1 MGMFI
6 IGSLV
11 MVIVAVLIVY
21 LPMRR
26 TSLTIHSHDQINQQL
41 VKERLDEIAKE
52 NQDGLLSE
60 QDKDAAQQELKL
72 AFVDEQ
78 ESLTS
83 SDVAKRKPVS
93 TVFLGLI
100 LAIGM
105 AVSAVVYWKV
115 NELDNIDHW
124 LNIAQS
130 SKTLQSKL
138 EQGVDLTREDL
149 IDIALGVRTKLIEQ
163 PTDATAWQWLG
174 RIYTTL
180 QRPDMAIDAM
190 ERALKL
196 QPSDPIILENYARV
210 LLLEGTETSFGRAKR
225 VLFRLLDIQPNSQNG
240 LAMLGLAAESLGD
253 NNLALDAWQA
263 LKEQLGPDDPLNQIV
278 ARQLAKL
285 QGGNTPVASASASNS
300 DDEEGVQL
308 NLTISLS
315 KEFSEKVGQLP
326 YLFVFAQ
333 DGESGNRMPAAVV
346 RIPTQAFPVE
356 VSLTNANSMVPGFNL
371 SSLKTARLVARLSV
385 DENVGTSPGE
395 LEGELSVSMTE
406 DKEVRHTILINKEIL

>member
-1 MGMFI
+1 MNMFI
-6 IGSLV
+6 LGSLI

-21 LPMRR
+21 IPFRR
-26 TSLTIHSHDQINQQL
+26 ASGSENPHDKINQQL

-52 NQDGLLSE
+52 NLDGLLSE
-60 QDKDAAQQELKL
+60 QDKEAAQQELKL

-78 ESLTS
+78 ENLIS
-83 SDVAKRKPVS
+83 AEPKNQQPVS
-93 TVFLGLI
+93 SVFLAVTLAVGL
-100 LAIGM
+100 

-115 NELDNIDHW
+115 NELDNIEHW

-196 QPSDPIILENYARV
+196 QPSDPVILENYARV
-210 LLLEGTETSFGRAKR
+210 LILEGAETSLERAKR
-225 VLFRLLDIQPNSQNG
+225 VLFRLLDIQPTSQNG

-253 NNLALDAWQA
+253 TELAINAWQA
-263 LKEQLGPDDPLNQIV
+263 LKGQLAADDPLNQIV

-285 QGGNTPVASASASNS
+285 QSSDIPSAPMTASNS
-300 DDEEGVQL
+300 GDEEGVQL
-308 NLTISLS
+308 NLTISIS
-315 KEFSEKVGQLP
+315 EEFLDKVGQLP

-333 DGESGNRMPAAVV
+333 DGETGNRMPAAVV
-346 RIPTQAFPVE
+346 RIPTQTFPVE
-356 VSLTNANSMVPGFNL
+356 VSLSDANSMVPGFNL
-371 SSLKTARLVARLSV
+371 SSLKKARLVARLSV
-385 DENVGTSPGE
+385 DENVGTTPGE
-395 LEGELSVSMTE
+395 LEGELSVTMTA
-406 DKEVRHTILINKEIL
+406 DKEVSHTILINKELL